1 MRFIVVYKII
11 FLGMEKRLK
20 FAKDECKK
28 TIDKIKHLKAEIK
41 NLEQELFVISPKI
54 EALEATI
61 EEGEEKMNETRQN
74 MISIEDD
81 IFTEFCDKCEVKDI
95 REFELINI
103 RFLLFYMFLT

>member
-1 MRFIVVYKII
+1 MI

-20 FAKDECKK
+20 FAKDERQK
-28 TIDKIKHLKAEIK
+28 TIKQIDRLKVEIE
-41 NLEQELFVISPKI
+41 NLEAKSSEISPKI

-61 EEGEEKMNETRQN
+61 EEGEEKMDETRQN

-95 REFELINI
+95 REFEQINI
-103 RFLLFYMFLT
+103 RFLLLFCMYLTWIPSVN